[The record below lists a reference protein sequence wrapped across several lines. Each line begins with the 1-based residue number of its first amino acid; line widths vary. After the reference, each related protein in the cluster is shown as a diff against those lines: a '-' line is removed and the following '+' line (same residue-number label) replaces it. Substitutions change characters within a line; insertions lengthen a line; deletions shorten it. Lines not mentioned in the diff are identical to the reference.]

1 MHFEVEHIIAIFE
14 FFLHTFLDNFRIFDT
29 AVPLFHH
36 FAIRLKTTYLISL
49 PQRLNLDRFGQS
61 SEDAGH
67 EQMSNACNK
76 LEQGSY
82 SRRVNSHTISR
93 FKKDFVFVLFWLPYI
108 FLPTSI
114 STLFFLSTQ
123 YYQVTR

>member
-1 MHFEVEHIIAIFE
+1 MNIFRSFENIIIAYRN
-14 FFLHTFLDNFRIFDT
+14 LYNNNFRIFDT
-29 AVPLFHH
+29 VIPLFHY
-36 FAIRLKTTYLISL
+36 FAICLETTCLISL
-49 PQRLNLDRFGQS
+49 PQILNLDRFGQS

-67 EQMSNACNK
+67 EQMSKACNK

-108 FLPTSI
+108 FLPPSR